1 MKNVHVANCGYFP
14 SLGNRVKYK
23 AWAFV
28 PSAAVESKRGG
39 RLSSPTVAPCSWDD
53 MTGPAKGEELLSVVC
68 VVGWIE
74 NGSLP
79 LKVIKRIK

>member
-1 MKNVHVANCGYFP
+1 MSPVLLLNLRGEAD
-14 SLGNRVKYK
+14 SL
-23 AWAFV
+23 
-28 PSAAVESKRGG
+28 P
-39 RLSSPTVAPCSWDD
+39 LAPCSWDD
-53 MTGPAKGEELLSVVC
+53 MTGPAKGEELLSVLC